1 MKSNYLLSIPPTSM
15 KSFTRTAL
23 TIAAFFSAVALAAD
37 RQQLKVAEMG
47 YGIEMFE
54 CDKKLEKITWENRHV
69 KNQGATYRICLR
81 PNAKARED
89 GVDIQSIDSFT
100 WGTTTV
106 EAPGFVS
113 WDAVKDGKADNQI
126 SMLVTHEPGKFYFLE
141 SMLPV
146 MFYINSGAVEGY
158 GTATMKLGSGSGPVE
173 FSDHM
178 FKSDVTI
185 DMSSLKLNKNIQDD
199 IENKI
204 KSDL

>member
-1 MKSNYLLSIPPTSM
+1 MKL
-15 KSFTRTAL
+15 FTTTAL
-23 TIAAFFSAVALAAD
+23 AIATLLPAVSLAAD
-37 RQQLKVAEMG
+37 RQPLKVLEMG
-47 YGIEMFE
+47 YGVEMFE

-89 GVDIQSIDSFT
+89 GVDIESIDTFT
-100 WGTTTV
+100 WGTTMV

-126 SMLVTHEPGKFYFLE
+126 SMLVTHEPGKFYYLE

-146 MFYINSGAVEGY
+146 KFYVNPGAVEGY
-158 GTATMKLGSGSGPVE
+158 GTATLKLGSESGPVE
-173 FSDHM
+173 FGDHM

-185 DMSSLKLNKNIQDD
+185 DMSSLNLNKNIEDD
-199 IENKI
+199 IENKM

>member
-1 MKSNYLLSIPPTSM
+1 M

-23 TIAAFFSAVALAAD
+23 TIAALLPAVSLAED
-37 RQQLKVAEMG
+37 RQQLKAVEMD

-54 CDKKLEKITWENRHV
+54 CDKNLEKVTWENRHV
-69 KNQGATYRICLR
+69 KNQGSTYRICLR

-100 WGTTTV
+100 WETTTV
-106 EAPGFVS
+106 QAPGFVS
-113 WDAVKDGKADNQI
+113 WDAVKDGNADNQL

-146 MFYINSGAVEGY
+146 MFYINPGAVEGY
-158 GTATMKLGSGSGPVE
+158 GTATMKLGSESGPVE
-173 FSDHM
+173 FGDHM

-185 DMSSLKLNKNIQDD
+185 DMSRLHLNKNIEDD
-199 IENKI
+199 IEK
-204 KSDL
+204 KMMSDL